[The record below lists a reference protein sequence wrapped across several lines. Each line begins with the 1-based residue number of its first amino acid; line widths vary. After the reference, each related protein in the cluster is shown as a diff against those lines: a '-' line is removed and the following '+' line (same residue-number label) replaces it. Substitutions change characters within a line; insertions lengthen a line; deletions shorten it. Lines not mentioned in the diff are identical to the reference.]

1 MLRKLASSATRAM
14 ARSPQGA
21 SSCLPNLP
29 RPTGRWLFETTMS
42 ITQKY
47 KEKEGDSPEEGQ
59 ESSES
64 EGASTFP
71 SSNEGGAEGAESGLA
86 RPIGIGV
93 RKAADEPANGKADAL
108 AAAGEADEDEEED
121 EGDEAVAPAQFG
133 TTRFVFAA
141 YFGGAIL
148 IAFIVSKV
156 LTVGWL
162 RLSQYKPQIG
172 EPHDELVMP
181 LAGAVGLATAI
192 YYWKRTRAR
201 ELAEEVAD
209 ELSKVTWPSKQEV
222 TNSTA
227 VVLVTTALATIFF
240 ALMDRFWGF
249 VTNLVYGS

>member
-1 MLRKLASSATRAM
+1 
-14 ARSPQGA
+14 
-21 SSCLPNLP
+21 
-29 RPTGRWLFETTMS
+29 MS

-64 EGASTFP
+64 ESASQ
-71 SSNEGGAEGAESGLA
+71 SESESAEGAESSPSGGA
-86 RPIGIGV
+86 RPTGIGV
-93 RKAADEPANGKADAL
+93 RTTDEPANGKADAL
-108 AAAGEADEDEEED
+108 ATVEEEED
-121 EGDEAVAPAQFG
+121 EDDEEGDVVAPAQFG
-133 TTRFVFAA
+133 TTKFVFAA

-148 IAFIVSKV
+148 IAFIVSKA
-156 LTVGWL
+156 LSVGWL
-162 RLSQYKPQIG
+162 RLSQYKPQVG
-172 EPHDELVMP
+172 EPHDEIVMP
-181 LAGAVGLATAI
+181 VAGAVGVITAI

>member
-1 MLRKLASSATRAM
+1 
-14 ARSPQGA
+14 
-21 SSCLPNLP
+21 
-29 RPTGRWLFETTMS
+29 MS

-47 KEKEGDSPEEGQ
+47 KEKDGDSPEEGQ

-64 EGASTFP
+64 EETSQ
-71 SSNEGGAEGAESGLA
+71 SENVEGAESSPSGAA
-86 RPIGIGV
+86 RPTGIGV
-93 RKAADEPANGKADAL
+93 RKTDELANGKTDAL
-108 AAAGEADEDEEED
+108 ATSEEEEDDED

-133 TTRFVFAA
+133 TARFVFAA

-156 LTVGWL
+156 LGAAWF

-172 EPHDELVMP
+172 EPHDEVVMP
-181 LAGAVGLATAI
+181 VAGAVGLATAI

-249 VTNLVYGS
+249 VTNLVYGT